1 MIEIADVV
9 TSCAAFVMF
18 YYHHAYVSQ
27 NCYLSFSDVC
37 FRAETIRSALE
48 VLAVCTIIPKAQL
61 QLCEQVRQPDADPV
75 PAIRF
80 ICGFLCHILLTITL
94 SIPIFCCLLT
104 AFRAL
109 DMCILIYE

>member
-1 MIEIADVV
+1 
-9 TSCAAFVMF
+9 
-18 YYHHAYVSQ
+18 VSQ
-27 NCYLSFSDVC
+27 NCYRNFSDVC

-80 ICGFLCHILLTITL
+80 MCGFILCLVYINLDCFH
-94 SIPIFCCLLT
+94 FCCLLT
-104 AFRAL
+104 AFHTL
-109 DMCILIYE
+109 DMYFDI